1 MDKII
6 HCKVRLNCSRQQSF
20 EMFTKNSNVQ
30 TWLANSADIEPYVGG
45 KYELFWD
52 TDNKKI
58 NSTID
63 CKITAFEIN
72 KLLCFEWKGPE
83 QFSHFMNIADPLT
96 HVSVLFI
103 PDYENDNITEIHLIH
118 TGWKSDE
125 NWEKARSWFEAVW
138 INALDNLKNK
148 VAGMRL

>member
-1 MDKII
+1 MNKII
-6 HCKVRLNCSRQQSF
+6 HCKVKLSCSLQRAF
-20 EMFTKNSNVQ
+20 EMFIKNSNVQ
-30 TWLANSADIEPYVGG
+30 TWLAESADIEPYAGG

-52 TDNKKI
+52 VDNKDI
-58 NSTID
+58 NSTIG

-83 QFSHFMNIADPLT
+83 QFSHFMNMAEPLT

-103 PDYENDNITEIHLIH
+103 PENDDVTEIHLIH
-118 TGWKSDE
+118 TGWRSDE
-125 NWEKARSWFEAVW
+125 NWEEARAWFENVW

-148 VAGMRL
+148 VER